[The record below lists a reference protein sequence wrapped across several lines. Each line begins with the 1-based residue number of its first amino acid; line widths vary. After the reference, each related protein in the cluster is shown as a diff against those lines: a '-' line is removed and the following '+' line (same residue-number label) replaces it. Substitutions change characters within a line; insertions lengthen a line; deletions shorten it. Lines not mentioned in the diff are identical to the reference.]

1 MGSPIRP
8 LPSIR
13 PPLSPN
19 VPAGLAVCS
28 CHGTRSLHLRC
39 SQALCRNSY
48 RAKLPCCPG
57 LPSPIRDSF
66 IFHPLSNCLSLP
78 FSSAPST
85 GFYCSE
91 GTGMDWQPCPPGTYG
106 FELGLNS
113 LAECQ
118 ACDGG
123 KFCPRANA
131 TEAGGQCWEGFFCTR
146 GSTRP
151 NPEAGTE
158 GIPCM
163 PTSWTSTRHLGCS
176 DSPTFS
182 LVNSGSLTLLS
193 CPA

>member
-1 MGSPIRP
+1 MLSSRHTIPAFEVLTGLVQKLILGQAS
-8 LPSIR
+8 LLSR
-13 PPLSPN
+13 PPLPHQ
-19 VPAGLAVCS
+19 GL
-28 CHGTRSLHLRC
+28 LHLR
-39 SQALCRNSY
+39 
-48 RAKLPCCPG
+48 PFP
-57 LPSPIRDSF
+57 
-66 IFHPLSNCLSLP
+66 NCLSLP

-91 GTGMDWQPCPPGTYG
+91 GTGVDWQPCPPGTYG
-106 FELGLNS
+106 FESGLNS

-151 NPEAGTE
+151 NPETGTE

-176 DSPTFS
+176 DSPTF
-182 LVNSGSLTLLS
+182 LLANSGSLTFLS